1 MKPPSGSLGKIEL
14 ELLQAVSRLQPV
26 TVRGV
31 VDHVA
36 DKTGQARTTILTTLE
51 RLRKKGYLSRRKI
64 DGVNHYSTKT
74 PVAELLRQLVG
85 DFVSQVLGGS
95 ISPFA
100 AYLAEAGKVSPD
112 EVKQLKAMVSDL
124 ESRQKSAPKT
134 DEQGD
139 KS

>member
-100 AYLAEAGKVSPD
+100 AYLAESGKISPD

-124 ESRQKSAPKT
+124 ELRQKPQPKK
-134 DEQGD
+134 DKQGD
-139 KS
+139 E

>member
-36 DKTGQARTTILTTLE
+36 DTTGQARTTILTTLE

-100 AYLAEAGKVSPD
+100 AYLAESGKISPD

-124 ESRQKSAPKT
+124 ESRQKSQPTKN
-134 DEQGD
+134 EQGD
-139 KS
+139 D